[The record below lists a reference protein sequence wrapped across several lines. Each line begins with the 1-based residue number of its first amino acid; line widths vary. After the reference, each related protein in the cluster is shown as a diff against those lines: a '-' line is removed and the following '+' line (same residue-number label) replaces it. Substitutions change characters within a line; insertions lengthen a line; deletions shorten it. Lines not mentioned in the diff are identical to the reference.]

1 MIDSTCSQESSSPVA
16 VPLPAAEPPLA
27 SILLVEDDHLF
38 ATEVRNYLEK
48 NHFQVLLRRDGE
60 QLEELIR
67 EEKFDVIMLDWMLP
81 GRDGLSLCR
90 ALRPLTNS
98 LLLILTAR
106 IGERY
111 EVQALESGA
120 DDYLAKPLRPRVL
133 LARLRAHLR
142 RHPLI
147 ADGVEE
153 QSRTTTSTESIRC
166 GALEIER
173 RQRLVSISR
182 EPLRLTDSEYE
193 LLLFLAERSGYV
205 VSREELSYSLR
216 GVRYDGLDRS
226 IDLRISRLRRKL
238 SVRLPEQEVIR
249 SVRGIGYMMVELP

>member
-1 MIDSTCSQESSSPVA
+1 MIDSIASSEPSSSA
-16 VPLPAAEPPLA
+16 KSTSPATEPPLA
-27 SILLVEDDHLF
+27 SVLLVEDDHLF
-38 ATEVRNYLEK
+38 ATEVRSYLEK
-48 NHFQVLLRRDGE
+48 NRFQVLVRRDGE
-60 QLEELIR
+60 RLEELIQ
-67 EEKFDVIMLDWMLP
+67 EEQFEIVILDWMLP

-90 ALRPLTNS
+90 ALRPLTSS

-106 IGERY
+106 VGERY

-147 ADGVEE
+147 ASGSAE
-153 QSRTTTSTESIRC
+153 QHQTSTQTESIHC

-173 RQRLVSISR
+173 RQRLVTVSGES
-182 EPLRLTDSEYE
+182 LRLTDSEYE

-238 SVRLPEQEVIR
+238 HSALPEQEVIR
-249 SVRGIGYMMVELP
+249 SVRGVGYMMVELP